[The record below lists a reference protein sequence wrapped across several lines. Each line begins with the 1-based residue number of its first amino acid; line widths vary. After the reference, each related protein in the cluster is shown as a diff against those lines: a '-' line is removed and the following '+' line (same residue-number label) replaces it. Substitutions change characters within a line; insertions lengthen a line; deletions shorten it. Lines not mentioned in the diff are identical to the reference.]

1 MRDGFCLWYGENF
14 GLKGLRFRHW
24 ELVVMSIREDE
35 DAMWLTCPP
44 LPFYAL
50 EVLKSSGT
58 SSEERIF

>member
-1 MRDGFCLWYGENF
+1 
-14 GLKGLRFRHW
+14 
-24 ELVVMSIREDE
+24 MSIREDE